1 MNKKRKIAPSILA
14 ADFARLAEQ
23 IELVE
28 SAGVDLIHVDVMDGH
43 FVPNISIGVPVVSS
57 IRKVTDLPLDVHLMI
72 ENPADY
78 VDAFVDAGADYLTV
92 HLEAC
97 PNLHEVTKLIK
108 NKNIKAG
115 VAINPST
122 PVESL
127 DHNYLD
133 EIDLILIMSVNP
145 GFGGQKFIPETL
157 ARLNQTQA
165 ILQKRGLNHIEVETD
180 GGIQLEN
187 MKEVAEAGAEILV
200 SGSGIY
206 NTDNPTQ
213 TILEMKNILKF

>member
-1 MNKKRKIAPSILA
+1 MYKKRKIAPSILA
-14 ADFARLAEQ
+14 ADFARLAKD

-28 SAGVDLIHVDVMDGH
+28 KAGADLIHVDVMDGH

-57 IRKVTDLPLDVHLMI
+57 IRKVTNLPLDVHLMI

-78 VDAFVDAGADYLTV
+78 IDAFVGAGADYLTV

-97 PNLHEVTKLIK
+97 ISLPNVLKAIK
-108 NKNIKAG
+108 NKKIKAG

-127 DHNYLD
+127 DHNFLVD
-133 EIDLILIMSVNP
+133 VDLILIMAVNP

-157 ARLNQTQA
+157 DRLRQA
-165 ILQKRGLNHIEVETD
+165 QSIIQRRGLTRIEVETD
-180 GGIQLEN
+180 GGIMIEN
-187 MKEVAEAGAEILV
+187 IKDVAEAGAEILV
-200 SGSGIY
+200 CGSGIY
-206 NTDNPTQ
+206 NTNNPQ
-213 TILEMKNILKF
+213 ETILKMKTLINN